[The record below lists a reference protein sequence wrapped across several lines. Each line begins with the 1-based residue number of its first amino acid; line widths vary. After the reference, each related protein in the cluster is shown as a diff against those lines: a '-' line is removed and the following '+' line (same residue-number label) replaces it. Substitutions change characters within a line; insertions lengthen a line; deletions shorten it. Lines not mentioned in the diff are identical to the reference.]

1 MPLPQPR
8 PHLAPGLR
16 VVRRGLHG
24 LQIGLY
30 DGRRVLL
37 PRTESVERT
46 ISLLLEG
53 QLVGQDPATGAVLDR
68 LHRHGCLAWERPA
81 RDANAVAVVGGFE
94 VPGLPDIGALLSEAG
109 VTISS
114 STYDADVVMVLSA
127 GELDREQL
135 DPLIRRRTSHVVVR
149 LVDGGAVLGPF
160 VVPGTTACLRCID
173 AHQSVSDPDH
183 IAVTARYIR
192 ATDHARADGVPD
204 LDPALACLALAW
216 TVRDVIAHLDGGEPS
231 TWSRTLCLTEDPANR
246 HDQAWMRHP
255 QCGCFWSADARSS
268 GTMEV

>member
-1 MPLPQPR
+1 MPLPQNR

-30 DGRRVLL
+30 AGRRVLL

-46 ISLLLEG
+46 ISLLLER
-53 QLVGQDPATGAVLDR
+53 QLLDEDPAVGAVLDR
-68 LHRHGCLAWERPA
+68 LHRHGCLAWERA
-81 RDANAVAVVGGFE
+81 AGEANVVAVLGGFE
-94 VPGLPDIGALLSEAG
+94 VPGLPDVGALLGAAG
-109 VTISS
+109 VTISP
-114 STYDADVVMVLSA
+114 STHDADVVIVLSQ
-127 GELDREQL
+127 GELDRGRL

-173 AHQSVSDPDH
+173 AHQSVRDPDH
-183 IAVTARYIR
+183 IAVTTRYVR
-192 ATDHARADGVPD
+192 ATDHARPDGVPD
-204 LDPALACLALAW
+204 LDPALASVALAW
-216 TVRDVIAHLDGGEPS
+216 TVRDVIAHLDGREPS
-231 TWSRTLCLTEDPANR
+231 TWSRTLCLTPNPASR
-246 HDQAWMRHP
+246 DEQAWLRHP
-255 QCGCFWSADARSS
+255 QCGCFWSADGRLS